1 MRKILITFVIS
12 VILVISGAL
21 VFAIELAQIQYHK
34 VQIESQ
40 KESYKTTIADQTDSI
55 TIDVY
60 PTNYNGYSNI
70 ELSVDSM
77 HMDPELNENEI
88 AIDYPN
94 LFEIHQNGQGDGL
107 SDTFFTFTYAL
118 KTETNIFAQSD
129 SWDDLMRIWRI
140 KEVDI
145 PFVDKDSLK
154 LEIRY
159 GKNLENRIQ
168 TNNSFVG

>member
-1 MRKILITFVIS
+1 MRKILITFVVSI
-12 VILVISGAL
+12 ILVISGAL
-21 VFAIELAQIQYHK
+21 VFAMELAQIQFHT
-34 VQIESQ
+34 VEIDSQ
-40 KESYKTTIADQTDSI
+40 PASYKTTIADQTNSI

-129 SWDDLMRIWRI
+129 SWDDLMRIWRT

-145 PFVDKDSLK
+145 PFLNANSLK
-154 LEIRY
+154 LQIRY
-159 GKNLENRIQ
+159 GKNLENRIHVN
-168 TNNSFVG
+168 TSFVG

>member
-1 MRKILITFVIS
+1 MK
-12 VILVISGAL
+12 
-21 VFAIELAQIQYHK
+21 
-34 VQIESQ
+34 
-40 KESYKTTIADQTDSI
+40 
-55 TIDVY
+55 
-60 PTNYNGYSNI
+60 
-70 ELSVDSM
+70 
-77 HMDPELNENEI
+77 I

-145 PFVDKDSLK
+145 PFLDKDSLK

-159 GKNLENRIQ
+159 GKKFRESYSNEQILLSDDLRH
-168 TNNSFVG
+168 